1 MYLNYES
8 SNNSSISQHKLYI
21 ISISELRIK
30 YQQFNLTTQTIHYYC
45 IWITNQVTTF
55 QSHNTNYTLLLY
67 LNYESSTNS
76 SISQHNPYII
86 IVSELRIKYQQFN
99 LTTQPIHYYCIWIT
113 NQVPTVQSHNT
124 NYTLLLY
131 LNYESSTNSSISQH
145 NPYIIIVS
153 ELRIKYQQFNLTTQ
167 SIHYYCIWIT
177 NQVPTVQSHN
187 TNYTLLLYL
196 NYESST
202 NSSISQ
208 HNHTLLLYL
217 NYESSTNSSISQHKP
232 YIIIVSELRIKY
244 QQFNLTTQTIHY
256 YGIWITNQVPTV
268 QSHNTTHTLLL
279 YLNYESSTNSSIS
292 QHKLYIIIVSEL
304 RIKYQQF
311 NLTTQTI
318 HYYCIWI
325 TNQVPTVQS
334 HNTNY
339 TLLLYLNY
347 ESSTNSS
354 ISQHKLYIIMVSEL
368 RIKYQQFNLTT
379 QTIHY
384 YCIWIT
390 NQVPTVQ
397 SHNTTHT
404 LLLYLNYES
413 STNSSIS
420 QHKPYIIIVSE
431 LRIKYQQFNLT
442 TQTIHYYCIWITNQ
456 VPTVQSH
463 NTTHTLLLYLNY
475 ESSTNSSISQHK
487 LYIIIVSEL
496 RIKYQQFNLTTQ
508 PIHYYCIWITNQVPT
523 VQSHNTNHTLLLYL
537 NYESS
542 TNSSISQHNP
552 YIIIVSELRIKYQQF
567 NLTTQTIHYYCIWIT
582 NQVPT
587 VQSHNT
593 TPYII
598 IVSEL
603 RIKYQQFNLTT
614 QTIHYYC
621 I

>member
-1 MYLNYES
+1 M
-8 SNNSSISQHKLYI
+8 
-21 ISISELRIK
+21 
-30 YQQFNLTTQTIHYYC
+30 
-45 IWITNQVTTF
+45 
-55 QSHNTNYTLLLY
+55 Y

-99 LTTQPIHYYCIWIT
+99 LTTQTIHCYCIWIT

-124 NYTLLLY
+124 NY
-131 LNYESSTNSSISQH
+131 
-145 NPYIIIVS
+145 
-153 ELRIKYQQFNLTTQ
+153 
-167 SIHYYCIWIT
+167 
-177 NQVPTVQSHN
+177 
-187 TNYTLLLYL
+187 
-196 NYESST
+196 
-202 NSSISQ
+202 
-208 HNHTLLLYL
+208 
-217 NYESSTNSSISQHKP
+217 
-232 YIIIVSELRIKY
+232 
-244 QQFNLTTQTIHY
+244 
-256 YGIWITNQVPTV
+256 
-268 QSHNTTHTLLL
+268 
-279 YLNYESSTNSSIS
+279 
-292 QHKLYIIIVSEL
+292 
-304 RIKYQQF
+304 
-311 NLTTQTI
+311 
-318 HYYCIWI
+318 
-325 TNQVPTVQS
+325 
-334 HNTNY
+334 
-339 TLLLYLNY
+339 
-347 ESSTNSS
+347 
-354 ISQHKLYIIMVSEL
+354 
-368 RIKYQQFNLTT
+368 
-379 QTIHY
+379 
-384 YCIWIT
+384 
-390 NQVPTVQ
+390 
-397 SHNTTHT
+397 T

-523 VQSHNTNHTLLLYL
+523 VQSHNTTHTLLLYL

-542 TNSSISQHNP
+542 TNSSISQHKLYIIIVSELRIKYQQFNLTTQP
-552 YIIIVSELRIKYQQF
+552 IHYYCIWITNQVPTVQSHNTNYTLLLYLNYESSTNSSISQHKLYIIIVSELRIKYQQF

-593 TPYII
+593 THTLLLYLNYESSTNSSISQHNPYII
-598 IVSEL
+598 IVSELRIKYQQFNLTAQTIHYYCIWITNQVPTVQSHNTTHTLLLHLNYESSTNSSSHNTNYTLLLYLNYESSTNSSISQHNPYIIIVSKLRIKYQQFNLKTQAIHYYCIWITNQVPTVQSHNTIHTLLLYLNYESSTNSSISQHNPYIIIVSKL

-621 I
+621 IWITNQVPTVQSHNTTHTLLLYLNYESSTNSSISQHKPYIIIVSELQIKYQQFNLTTQSIHYYCI

>member
-8 SNNSSISQHKLYI
+8 STNSSISQHNPYI
-21 ISISELRIK
+21 IIVSKLRIK

-45 IWITNQVTTF
+45 IWITNQV
-55 QSHNTNYTLLLY
+55 S
-67 LNYESSTNS
+67 
-76 SISQHNPYII
+76 
-86 IVSELRIKYQQFN
+86 
-99 LTTQPIHYYCIWIT
+99 
-113 NQVPTVQSHNT
+113 
-124 NYTLLLY
+124 
-131 LNYESSTNSSISQH
+131 
-145 NPYIIIVS
+145 
-153 ELRIKYQQFNLTTQ
+153 
-167 SIHYYCIWIT
+167 
-177 NQVPTVQSHN
+177 
-187 TNYTLLLYL
+187 
-196 NYESST
+196 
-202 NSSISQ
+202 
-208 HNHTLLLYL
+208 
-217 NYESSTNSSISQHKP
+217 
-232 YIIIVSELRIKY
+232 
-244 QQFNLTTQTIHY
+244 
-256 YGIWITNQVPTV
+256 TV

-311 NLTTQTI
+311 NLTT
-318 HYYCIWI
+318 H
-325 TNQVPTVQS
+325 P
-334 HNTNY
+334 
-339 TLLLYLNY
+339 
-347 ESSTNSS
+347 
-354 ISQHKLYIIMVSEL
+354 YIIIVSKL

-379 QTIHY
+379 QPIHY
-384 YCIWIT
+384 YCIWIM

-404 LLLYLNYES
+404 LVLYLNYES

-496 RIKYQQFNLTTQ
+496 RIKYQQFKLTTQ

-542 TNSSISQHNP
+542 TNSSISQHKL
-552 YIIIVSELRIKYQQF
+552 YIIIVSELRIK
-567 NLTTQTIHYYCIWIT
+567 
-582 NQVPT
+582 
-587 VQSHNT
+587 
-593 TPYII
+593 
-598 IVSEL
+598 
-603 RIKYQQFNLTT
+603 
-614 QTIHYYC
+614 
-621 I
+621 

>member
-1 MYLNYES
+1 M
-8 SNNSSISQHKLYI
+8 
-21 ISISELRIK
+21 
-30 YQQFNLTTQTIHYYC
+30 
-45 IWITNQVTTF
+45 
-55 QSHNTNYTLLLY
+55 Y

-76 SISQHNPYII
+76 SISQHNP
-86 IVSELRIKYQQFN
+86 
-99 LTTQPIHYYCIWIT
+99 
-113 NQVPTVQSHNT
+113 
-124 NYTLLLY
+124 
-131 LNYESSTNSSISQH
+131 
-145 NPYIIIVS
+145 
-153 ELRIKYQQFNLTTQ
+153 
-167 SIHYYCIWIT
+167 
-177 NQVPTVQSHN
+177 
-187 TNYTLLLYL
+187 
-196 NYESST
+196 
-202 NSSISQ
+202 
-208 HNHTLLLYL
+208 
-217 NYESSTNSSISQHKP
+217 
-232 YIIIVSELRIKY
+232 
-244 QQFNLTTQTIHY
+244 
-256 YGIWITNQVPTV
+256 
-268 QSHNTTHTLLL
+268 
-279 YLNYESSTNSSIS
+279 
-292 QHKLYIIIVSEL
+292 YIIIVSEL

-339 TLLLYLNY
+339 
-347 ESSTNSS
+347 
-354 ISQHKLYIIMVSEL
+354 
-368 RIKYQQFNLTT
+368 
-379 QTIHY
+379 
-384 YCIWIT
+384 
-390 NQVPTVQ
+390 
-397 SHNTTHT
+397 T

-508 PIHYYCIWITNQVPT
+508 TIHYYCIWITNQVPT
-523 VQSHNTNHTLLLYL
+523 VQSHNTTHTLLLYL

-542 TNSSISQHNP
+542 TNSSISQHKLYIIIVSELRIKYQQFNLTTQP
-552 YIIIVSELRIKYQQF
+552 IHYYCIWITNQVPTVKSHNTNYTLLLYLNYESSTNSSISQHKLYIIIVSELRIKYQQF

-593 TPYII
+593 THTLLLYLNYESSTNSSISQHNPYII

-603 RIKYQQFNLTT
+603 RIKYQQFNLTA

-621 I
+621 IWITNQVPTVQSHNTTHTLLLHLNYESSTNSSSHNTNYTLLLYLNYESSTNSSISQHNPYIIIVSKLRIKYQQFNLKTQAIHYYCIWITNQVPTVQSHNTNYTLLVYLNYESSTNSSISQHKLYIIIVSELRIK

>member
-8 SNNSSISQHKLYI
+8 STNSSISQHK
-21 ISISELRIK
+21 
-30 YQQFNLTTQTIHYYC
+30 TIHYYC
-45 IWITNQVTTF
+45 IWITNQVTTV

-86 IVSELRIKYQQFN
+86 IVSKLRIKYQQFNLTTQPIHYYCIWITNQVPTVQSHNTTHTLLLYLNYESSTNSSISQHKLYIIIVSELRIKYQQFNLTTQTIHYYGIWITNQVPTVQSHNTNHTLLLYLNYESSTNSSISQNNPYIIIVSKLRIKYQQFN

-153 ELRIKYQQFNLTTQ
+153 ELRIKYQQFNLT
-167 SIHYYCIWIT
+167 
-177 NQVPTVQSHN
+177 
-187 TNYTLLLYL
+187 
-196 NYESST
+196 
-202 NSSISQ
+202 
-208 HNHTLLLYL
+208 
-217 NYESSTNSSISQHKP
+217 K
-232 YIIIVSELRIKY
+232 
-244 QQFNLTTQTIHY
+244 
-256 YGIWITNQVPTV
+256 
-268 QSHNTTHTLLL
+268 
-279 YLNYESSTNSSIS
+279 
-292 QHKLYIIIVSEL
+292 
-304 RIKYQQF
+304 
-311 NLTTQTI
+311 QTI

-354 ISQHKLYIIMVSEL
+354 ISQHNPYIIMVSEL

-390 NQVPTVQ
+390 NQVPTFQ
-397 SHNTTHT
+397 SHNT
-404 LLLYLNYES
+404 
-413 STNSSIS
+413 I
-420 QHKPYIIIVSE
+420 
-431 LRIKYQQFNLT
+431 
-442 TQTIHYYCIWITNQ
+442 
-456 VPTVQSH
+456 
-463 NTTHTLLLYLNY
+463 HTLLLYLNY

-508 PIHYYCIWITNQVPT
+508 
-523 VQSHNTNHTLLLYL
+523 S
-537 NYESS
+537 
-542 TNSSISQHNP
+542 
-552 YIIIVSELRIKYQQF
+552 
-567 NLTTQTIHYYCIWIT
+567 IHYYCIWIT

-593 TPYII
+593 T
-598 IVSEL
+598 
-603 RIKYQQFNLTT
+603 
-614 QTIHYYC
+614 IHYYC